1 MDRSLS
7 LLQRAKREDVRLSP
21 YPHLILDDALPAPLY
36 SELEKNFPSM
46 LVMGIFDR
54 KNNHRWNYN
63 NSKARMNPLVARV
76 WRQFLAYHASQAF
89 YEDFVFLFEDAIK
102 AVYPDR
108 FGHGELRRM
117 TAGARNVDADG
128 SKDIYMDAIIAGN
141 TPVTIASSVRTTHVD
156 SGDKLFSGLLYM
168 RPDGYDAKGG
178 DLTISRLKPEYAA
191 DKLANFK
198 GHYVDDERVDVIET
212 VPYARNRLVLFI
224 NTLDALHGVT
234 VRQPTRQSRR
244 FVNLVGEVTP
254 PLYVLN
260 DVKNKSVA

>member
-1 MDRSLS
+1 MNRSLS
-7 LLQRAKREDVRLSP
+7 VLQRASREDVRLSP
-21 YPHLILDDALPAPLY
+21 YPLLIVDDALPAPLY
-36 SELEKNFPSM
+36 RELEKSFPSM

-63 NSKARMNPLVARV
+63 SSKARKNPFLARI
-76 WRQFLAYHASQAF
+76 WRDFLAYHSSQAF
-89 YEDFVFLFEDAIK
+89 YDDIVFLFEDAIT
-102 AVYPDR
+102 AVYRDR

-117 TAGARNVDADG
+117 KAGTRNVDADG
-128 SKDIYMDAIIAGN
+128 SKDVYMDAIIAGN
-141 TPVTIASSVRTTHVD
+141 TPVTVASSVRTTHVD

-191 DKLANFK
+191 DKLANFN
-198 GHYVDDERVDVIET
+198 GHYVDDDRVEVIET
-212 VPYARNRLVLFI
+212 VPYARNRLVLFV

-244 FVNLVGEVTP
+244 FVNLVGEVHP
-254 PLYVLN
+254 PLYVLPDAN
-260 DVKNKSVA
+260 NKSAA